1 MKFETQREK
10 LLKPIQTII
19 GAVERRQTMPILSNF
34 LFRNVDGNLVI
45 TATDLELEIT
55 ANLDINPEGES
66 ITVPGRKLV
75 DICKS
80 LPDNSDITFSS
91 SDEKAEIKS
100 AKSRF
105 TLATLSPE
113 DFPLVDSLE
122 TRESIVIDHAELH
135 NLIESTAFAM
145 AQQDV
150 RYYLNG
156 LLLEL
161 GESKLKAVATDGHR
175 LALAEKELD
184 QSVTV
189 RQVILPRK
197 AVHELVRI
205 LANFSGNVEL
215 ILSDNHLQA
224 QIGDIRFVT
233 KLIDGKFPDYQRV
246 IPQSHEFIANV
257 NRELVRA
264 GLMRA
269 SILSNEKYRGIRLG
283 VSPETLRIQAHNP
296 EQEEAEEEL
305 EVNYNGP
312 SLEIGFNVSYLLDVL
327 NTLSSDTVDF
337 YLQDSNSSLLIQSSE
352 SKNAKYVVMPMRL

>member
-34 LFRNVDGNLVI
+34 LFRNVDGNLVV

-80 LPDNSDITFSS
+80 LPDNSDISFSS
-91 SDEKAEIKS
+91 SGEKAEIKS

-122 TRESIVIDHAELH
+122 TRESIVIDQAELH

-246 IPQSHEFIANV
+246 IPQSHEYIANV

-305 EVNYNGP
+305 EVNYDGP

-327 NTLSSDTVDF
+327 NTVSSDTVEF